1 MLRAEEFTSRHAVT
15 LGDKKC
21 ILSPFAR
28 ILDPSLP
35 FYLFPPS
42 SLLSLSRLF
51 SLLLPQ
57 EQRIMLFRF
66 AYTFHRLLLYIP
78 DTISPTDFS
87 PRFANRILRSFP
99 FISLSRPVCS
109 INRELQKK
117 IILRIESTMI
127 KSNLRTTRP
136 PYYFPWNSAAVAKR
150 A

>member
-1 MLRAEEFTSRHAVT
+1 MLVIVFAPIIGCTKKKERRYGHMLRAEEFTSRHAVT
-15 LGDKKC
+15 LGDKGGGRNAFY
-21 ILSPFAR
+21 PFAR

-78 DTISPTDFS
+78 FRQPIFLPDS
-87 PRFANRILRSFP
+87 RRANRILSFHLSLFPVP
-99 FISLSRPVCS
+99 FVRLIANYR
-109 INRELQKK
+109 KK
-117 IILRIESTMI
+117 
-127 KSNLRTTRP
+127 
-136 PYYFPWNSAAVAKR
+136 
-150 A
+150 

>member
-1 MLRAEEFTSRHAVT
+1 MYKKERKKVWPYVARGRVYLATRSHPRRQ
-15 LGDKKC
+15 GWRKKC

-78 DTISPTDFS
+78 FRQPIFLPDS
-87 PRFANRILRSFP
+87 RRANRILSFHLSLFPVP
-99 FISLSRPVCS
+99 FVRLIANYR
-109 INRELQKK
+109 KK
-117 IILRIESTMI
+117 
-127 KSNLRTTRP
+127 
-136 PYYFPWNSAAVAKR
+136 
-150 A
+150 